1 MNEKDYLYD
10 LLVHDLVGPLAVVAT
25 TVNSLLS
32 KTERYGELSQPQRE
46 CLERIRRNTQKARG
60 FVQDILEVAR
70 SEENLFQC
78 DLFTLPELLKEAL
91 LEGLES
97 INPAVGDELARAT
110 TFAEEKEVL
119 GRYGIS
125 MAVSGRYAGTPFSHD
140 RKKVLHILRNLV
152 SNALKYRREQ
162 MDLSVSGDVD
172 LVVSVSNDGPVIS
185 DEERQALFKRF
196 VRIGTDNIKDV
207 PGLGLGLFCIKTLVE
222 RMGGEISVASREGF
236 SISFTVRIPSLK
248 SINEKEDIS

>member
-32 KTERYGELSQPQRE
+32 KTDRYGDLSQPQRE
-46 CLERIRRNTQKARG
+46 GLERIRRNTQKARG
-60 FVQDILEVAR
+60 FVQDILELAR

-78 DLFTLPELLKEAL
+78 DLFTVPELLKEAL

-97 INPAVGDELARAT
+97 VNSAAGDELARAT
-110 TFAEEKEVL
+110 TSTEEKEVL
-119 GRYGIS
+119 ARHGIS
-125 MAVSGRYAGTPFSHD
+125 LAIKGRYAVAPFCHD

-162 MDLSVSGDVD
+162 MDLSVSGDAD
-172 LVVSVSNDGPVIS
+172 LVVTVSNDGPAIS
-185 DEERQALFKRF
+185 DEERQALFKKF
-196 VRIGTDNIKDV
+196 VRLETNNVKDV
-207 PGLGLGLFCIKTLVE
+207 PGLGLGLFCIKALID
-222 RMGGEISVASREGF
+222 RMGGEISVANREGF
-236 SISFTVRIPSLK
+236 SICFTVRIPSVQLTK
-248 SINEKEDIS
+248 EKEGIS

>member
-32 KTERYGELSQPQRE
+32 KTERYGDLSQPQRE

-97 INPAVGDELARAT
+97 INPAVGDELARAA
-110 TFAEEKEVL
+110 TFAEEKEIL

-125 MAVSGRYAGTPFSHD
+125 MAISGRYADAPFSHD

-152 SNALKYRREQ
+152 SNALKYRRER
-162 MDLSVSGDVD
+162 MDLSVSGDGD
-172 LVVSVSNDGPVIS
+172 LVVRVSNDGPVIS

-222 RMGGEISVASREGF
+222 RMGGEIAVASREGF
-236 SISFTVRIPSLK
+236 SISFTVRIPSLQ
-248 SINEKEDIS
+248 SIKEKEDIS

>member
-25 TVNSLLS
+25 TVNSLLG
-32 KTERYGELSQPQRE
+32 KTERYGDLSQPQRE

-78 DLFTLPELLKEAL
+78 DLFTVPELLREAL

-97 INPAVGDELARAT
+97 VNAAVGDELARAAT
-110 TFAEEKEVL
+110 DAEAEKVL
-119 GRYGIS
+119 TRYGIS
-125 MAVSGRYAGTPFSHD
+125 VAISGRYASAPFCHD

-162 MDLSVSGDVD
+162 MDISVSGDDD
-172 LVVSVSNDGPVIS
+172 LVVTVSNDGPAIS
-185 DEERQALFKRF
+185 DQEREALFKRF
-196 VRIGTDNIKDV
+196 VRIETNNIKDV
-207 PGLGLGLFCIKTLVE
+207 PGSDSDCSVSKLLSE
-222 RMGGEISVASREGF
+222 HMRGEISVASREGF
-236 SISFTVRIPSLK
+236 SICFTVRPFFAI
-248 SINEKEDIS
+248 D